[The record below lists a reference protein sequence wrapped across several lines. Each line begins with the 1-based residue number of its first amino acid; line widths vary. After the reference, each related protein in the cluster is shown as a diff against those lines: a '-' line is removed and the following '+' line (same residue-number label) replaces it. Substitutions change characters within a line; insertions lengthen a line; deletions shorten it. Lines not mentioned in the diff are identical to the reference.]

1 MSVNGNA
8 YVDGKSTFIQDL
20 RVVDKSMNVGH
31 GWGYLSMA
39 AKNSNILIFRTMP
52 PCVRVSLKGRINLEH
67 SYLSY
72 ILATEFA
79 N

>member
-1 MSVNGNA
+1 MVWDNA
-8 YVDGKSTFIQDL
+8 FIPYPSTFIQDFG
-20 RVVDKSMNVGH
+20 VVDKSMNVGH

-39 AKNSNILIFRTMP
+39 AKNSNILIFRTMA
-52 PCVRVSLKGRINLEH
+52 PCIRVSLKGRINLER

-72 ILATEFA
+72 SS